1 MLINRSGNWHVNT
14 MIKGFATNVQ
24 GFASSYSNTGDILLI
39 GKNKDDMQK
48 AFEEM
53 KAMRGGIVLVEKG
66 EVVASVP
73 LTIGGILYQGNMEE
87 LTVKELDLKQAL
99 AERGYRLGDAIYT
112 LLFLQ
117 STHLPYIRITPKGI
131 FDVLKN
137 KLLLP
142 AVMR

>member
-1 MLINRSGNWHVNT
+1 MLLNREGNWHVNT
-14 MIKGFATNVQ
+14 MIKGFATDVQ

-39 GKNKDDMQK
+39 GKNKEDMIK

-53 KAMRGGIVLVEKG
+53 KARNGGIVLVEKG
-66 EVVASVP
+66 EVIADIP
-73 LTIGGILYQGNMEE
+73 LTIGGLLYDGDVLA
-87 LTVKELDLKQAL
+87 LTEKENALKQAL
-99 AERGYRLGDAIYT
+99 ADRGYQLGDAIYT

-131 FDVLKN
+131 FDVMKN